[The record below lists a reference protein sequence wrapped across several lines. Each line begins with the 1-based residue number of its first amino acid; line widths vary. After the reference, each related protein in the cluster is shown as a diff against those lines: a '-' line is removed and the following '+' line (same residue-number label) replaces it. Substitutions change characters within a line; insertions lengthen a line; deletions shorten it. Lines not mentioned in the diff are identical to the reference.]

1 MGADIGE
8 LLTEREVVE
17 VEYFS
22 GKKIAVDAL
31 NTLYQFIATIRQPD
45 GTPLKDS
52 QGRITSHLSGILYRV
67 SNMVEIGI
75 KPIFVFDGKPPEFKR
90 AEIEERKRI
99 REEAE
104 IKWKR
109 ALELGKIDEARKYAQ
124 ASARVDEYI
133 IESAKTLLKLM
144 GIPIVQAPSEGEAQ
158 AAYMA
163 KKGDVDY
170 TGSQDYDSLLF
181 GSPKLARNLA
191 ITGKRKLPGKKVYVE
206 IKPEIIELER
216 NLRNLGITREQL
228 IDIALLIGTDYNE
241 GVEGIGI
248 KKAYKYIKNYGD
260 IFKVLKVL
268 KVQPEEPI
276 EEIRKFFLN
285 PPVTDDYEL
294 RFGNPD
300 EEGIIEFLCEEHDFS
315 RDRVEKAVEKLRS
328 GLKASQQTL
337 ERWFG

>member
-104 IKWKR
+104 IKWKK
-109 ALELGKIDEARKYAQ
+109 ALELGMIEEARKYAQ
-124 ASARVDEYI
+124 ASASVDEYI

-163 KKGDVDY
+163 KKGDVNY

-216 NLRNLGITREQL
+216 NLRKLGITREQL

-260 IFKVLKVL
+260 IFKVLRVL
-268 KVQPEEPI
+268 KVQPKEPI
-276 EEIRKFFLN
+276 EEIREFFLN
-285 PPVTDDYEL
+285 PPVTDDYEIK
-294 RFGNPD
+294 FGKPD
-300 EEGIIEFLCEEHDFS
+300 EDGIIEFLCEEHDFS
-315 RDRVEKAVEKLRS
+315 RDRVEKAIEKLRS

>member
-8 LLTEREVVE
+8 LLTEREEVE

-31 NTLYQFIATIRQPD
+31 NALYQFIATIRQPD

-67 SNMVEIGI
+67 SNMVEVGI

-90 AEIEERKRI
+90 AEIEERKKI

-109 ALELGKIDEARKYAQ
+109 ALELGMIEEARKYAQ

-206 IKPEIIELER
+206 IKPEIIELEK
-216 NLRNLGITREQL
+216 NLKKLGITREQL
-228 IDIALLIGTDYNE
+228 VDIALLIGTDYNE

-260 IFKVLKVL
+260 IFKVLRVL
-268 KVQPEEPI
+268 KVQPKEPI
-276 EEIRKFFLN
+276 EEIREFFLN
-285 PPVTDDYEL
+285 PPVTDNYEL
-294 RFGNPD
+294 KFGKLD
-300 EEGIIEFLCEEHDFS
+300 EDGIIEFLCEEHDFS
-315 RDRVEKAVEKLRS
+315 RDRVEKAIEKLKS
-328 GLKASQQTL
+328 GVKASQQTL